1 MQERNAYLGLSDTDS
16 SIVPDREDSDEDD
29 RGEFI
34 TKTAVTLYCIYCT
47 NEKISYL
54 NAMNQKR

>member
-29 RGEFI
+29 RGE
-34 TKTAVTLYCIYCT
+34 
-47 NEKISYL
+47 
-54 NAMNQKR
+54 NQAKLQ